1 MPTQDLGSMLSSALA
16 GQAGSIDLRG
26 LEAARRSLSDTHAE
40 NVDAIAQAERD
51 QLARDIAD
59 IERAA
64 AVLRRVEPALETWTV
79 TPPARLHKPRPL
91 WLIIGALWLSTAL
104 ATAGAVVVIAVL
116 AG

>member
-1 MPTQDLGSMLSSALA
+1 MPTQDLGSMLSTALA
-16 GQAGSIDLRG
+16 GPAGSIDLRG
-26 LEAARRSLSDTHAE
+26 LEAARRSLSDKHAE
-40 NVDAIAQAERD
+40 DVDAIAQAERD

-64 AVLRRVEPALETWTV
+64 AVLRRIEPGLETWTM
-79 TPPARLHKPRPL
+79 TPPARVHKPRPL

-116 AG
+116 TG